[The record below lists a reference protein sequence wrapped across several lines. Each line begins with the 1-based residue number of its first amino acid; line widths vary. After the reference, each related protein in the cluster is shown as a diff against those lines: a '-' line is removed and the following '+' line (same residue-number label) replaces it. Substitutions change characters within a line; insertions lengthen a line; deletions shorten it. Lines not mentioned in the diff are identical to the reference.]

1 MQDSFLFWLF
11 IFGLSVF
18 CVFFLLYFNDL
29 IEKRKYKEVFVL
41 KSALISLLFSYAIP
55 SKNIFTTQWIT
66 LLFIFFIPFV
76 FYYSKKTKK
85 IFISELRLHIFL
97 VCNCPF
103 LIFLIFALFFNVN
116 SYQIFST
123 LLTSFSM
130 LLLCFYAIFCCFKSV
145 CINKYSLSYDCLA
158 SFWILLNFAILVGAE
173 YVSYGDKIMK
183 YLYQTLHIDAFGL
196 FGMVIFCAV
205 PLHIFLL
212 IFLIKKFKKT
222 ISHDA

>member
-1 MQDSFLFWLF
+1 M
-11 IFGLSVF
+11 IK
-18 CVFFLLYFNDL
+18 N
-29 IEKRKYKEVFVL
+29 R
-41 KSALISLLFSYAIP
+41 SL
-55 SKNIFTTQWIT
+55 
-66 LLFIFFIPFV
+66 
-76 FYYSKKTKK
+76 KTKK

>member
-1 MQDSFLFWLF
+1 
-11 IFGLSVF
+11 
-18 CVFFLLYFNDL
+18 
-29 IEKRKYKEVFVL
+29 
-41 KSALISLLFSYAIP
+41 
-55 SKNIFTTQWIT
+55 
-66 LLFIFFIPFV
+66 
-76 FYYSKKTKK
+76 
-85 IFISELRLHIFL
+85 
-97 VCNCPF
+97 
-103 LIFLIFALFFNVN
+103 
-116 SYQIFST
+116 
-123 LLTSFSM
+123 M

-145 CINKYSLSYDCLA
+145 CINKYSLSYDCLT

>member
-1 MQDSFLFWLF
+1 MQDSFLFLLF
-11 IFGLSVF
+11 VFGLSVF
-18 CVFFLLYFNDL
+18 CVFFLIYFNDL
-29 IEKRKYKEVFVL
+29 IEKRKYKEVFIL

-55 SKNIFTTQWIT
+55 SKTIFTTQWII
-66 LLFIFFIPFV
+66 LLFIFFIPFI
-76 FYYSKKTKK
+76 FYCFKKTKK
-85 IFISELRLHIFL
+85 IFTSEIRLHIFL

-103 LIFLIFALFFNVN
+103 FIFLIFAFFVNVN
-116 SYQIFST
+116 SYRIFST
-123 LLTSFSM
+123 LLASFSI
-130 LLLCFYAIFCCFKSV
+130 LLLCFYVMFYCFKSV
-145 CINKYSLSYDCLA
+145 YVNRYFFYDCLTF
-158 SFWILLNFAILVGAE
+158 FWILLNFAILVGAE

-222 ISHDA
+222 ISHDD

>member
-1 MQDSFLFWLF
+1 M
-11 IFGLSVF
+11 
-18 CVFFLLYFNDL
+18 
-29 IEKRKYKEVFVL
+29 

-196 FGMVIFCAV
+196 IGMVIFCAV